1 MKFMLLAAA
10 LVMAQADGTPQI
22 DIEPVTEGVWRHV
35 SYRDLGGA
43 QLTPSN
49 GLVVETPVGLVLVDT
64 AWGEAETAH
73 LLTVLERQFGQRVI
87 AAIVTHAHPDRIGG
101 ADVLAAAVIP
111 VYATPQIN
119 AAARERGFPVAAHT
133 LGEGLPPALMVAGLS
148 WFAAEGG
155 HARENIVV
163 YHAPSG
169 TLFGGCFI
177 RPLAY
182 RGVGYV
188 EDGDVPAWP
197 AALERVRA
205 AFPEAVHVVPGHGEV
220 GGPELITHTIE
231 QVEAALEE
239 N

>member
-87 AAIVTHAHPDRIGG
+87 AAIVTHAHPDHIWGLLDDFGDLLFADARYLMGRAEWDYWWNPQTVATIGAGRQAFAVGAKRRRRVKRI
-101 ADVLAAAVIP
+101 
-111 VYATPQIN
+111 
-119 AAARERGFPVAAHT
+119 
-133 LGEGLPPALMVAGLS
+133 
-148 WFAAEGG
+148 
-155 HARENIVV
+155 
-163 YHAPSG
+163 
-169 TLFGGCFI
+169 
-177 RPLAY
+177 
-182 RGVGYV
+182 
-188 EDGDVPAWP
+188 
-197 AALERVRA
+197 
-205 AFPEAVHVVPGHGEV
+205 
-220 GGPELITHTIE
+220 
-231 QVEAALEE
+231 
-239 N
+239 

>member
-10 LVMAQADGTPQI
+10 LVMSQAEETPRI
-22 DIEPVTEGVWRHV
+22 DIEPVADGVWRHV
-35 SYRDLGGA
+35 SFQDLGGA
-43 QLTPSN
+43 APTPSN
-49 GLVVETPVGLVLVDT
+49 GLVIETPVGLVLVDT
-64 AWGEAETAH
+64 AWGEAETRQ
-73 LLTVLERQFGQRVI
+73 LLAVIERQFGQRVI
-87 AAIVTHAHPDRIGG
+87 AAIVTHAHEDRIGG
-101 ADVLAAAVIP
+101 ADVLAAADIP
-111 VYATPQIN
+111 VYATPEIN
-119 AAARERGFPVAAHT
+119 AAARERGLPEAAHA

-148 WFAAEGG
+148 WLAVEGG

-163 YHAPSG
+163 YHAPSR

-177 RPLAY
+177 RPLEY

-197 AALERVRA
+197 AALERARA
-205 AFPEAVHVVPGHGEV
+205 AYLEAVHVVPGHGQV